1 MTDNKQALSEY
12 PKLGWKIFPVHSV
25 DEDANCTCNRPH
37 AEPKDAGKHPAIGEW
52 NVRATSNADT
62 INGWWDTNNNYNI
75 GVFCQPSGFFVID
88 VDPRSGGVES
98 FEKFE
103 ELLEYCL
110 PETVMA
116 YTGVYI
122 REGKPVRGRHY
133 YFKVNPDEKL
143 IGKLD
148 ALGLKGIDIKHNGYV
163 VTAPSMHF
171 SGVNYEWVEG
181 HAPWEIDMAEAPIKL
196 LAAIRK
202 SGTKKPEV
210 SGSYWANLASIAAPV
225 DRVDIAKMLEE
236 GIEEGSRAV
245 DIYKLACALANKNGV
260 ETPEKR
266 LMIETMM
273 MRFNFEKVK
282 PPMELEGPNSL
293 LMHVRRAM
301 DFVAENPIGTK
312 GALQEVGGPE
322 YLHDASVV
330 EWLIPKLETQFCWN
344 SNRGWSQYSDGYW
357 NQVSAA
363 EVREFL
369 RVFLQE
375 FWVTAK
381 SRIHDPAVITSM
393 SKLVSAR
400 SINTYEEALR
410 GGLFVSNDKFD
421 QQLDLLNVKNGVV
434 DLRTKELLP
443 HSSGYRFTK
452 VTPIDYT
459 PNANHPDWLKA
470 LGAIPESAHQW
481 VQAFFGQ
488 ACSARTANDDY
499 IAVFSGGGR
508 NGKSTIVQVARVV
521 LGDYATAVSDK
532 VLTARTNDHSTDL
545 TDLRGRRL
553 AILEE
558 FPDAVPLNGKR
569 LKEISGTA
577 VITARRMR
585 ENNESWKPTHT
596 FIITTNHE
604 IRLAAG
610 DDGTWRRLV
619 PIRFPFRYVQSPS
632 KDFDK
637 PLESNLRER
646 LLDGREGQ
654 HRAVLAW
661 MVEGAFQWYQ
671 NGCRMPAIPKTS
683 IDSLEE
689 WRMGQDV
696 IGAYIAERIK
706 LESGSSISMA
716 DVHAD
721 FKRLNPHEETFIDFA
736 RFNSAFISH
745 EFVVTNGLERRR
757 VRTAGLKL
765 SRPKHTALNE
775 VRVHESCIRG
785 LSFF

>member
-1 MTDNKQALSEY
+1 MTNNQELTQKYSG
-12 PKLGWKIFPVHSV
+12 LGWKIFPVHSV
-25 DEDANCTCNRPH
+25 DDDSKCTCSQSH
-37 AEPKDAGKHPAIGEW
+37 GEPKDAGKHPAVGEW
-52 NVRATSNADT
+52 NVRATSDENT
-62 INGWWDTNNNYNI
+62 INGWWETNNNYNI

-98 FEKFE
+98 FDKFE
-103 ELLEYCL
+103 ELLDYCL
-110 PETVMA
+110 PKTVTA
-116 YTGVYI
+116 YTGFYMH
-122 REGKPVRGRHY
+122 EGKPFRGRHY
-133 YFKVNPDEKL
+133 YFKTNPDEKL

-148 ALGLKGIDIKHNGYV
+148 SLGLKGIDIKHNGYV
-163 VTAPSMHF
+163 VTAPSRHF

-181 HAPWEIDMAEAPIKL
+181 HAPWEIAMAESPEKL
-196 LAAIRK
+196 LKVIRK
-202 SGTKKPEV
+202 SGAKKPME
-210 SGSYWANLASIAAPV
+210 SGSYWANLASIAAPA

-236 GIEEGSRAV
+236 GISEGSRAV
-245 DIYKLACALANKNGV
+245 DIYRLTCAIANKEGV
-260 ETPEKR
+260 EAQDKRDAIEKK
-266 LMIETMM
+266 MIQ
-273 MRFNFEKVK
+273 FNAEKIR
-282 PPMELEGPNSL
+282 PPMDLEGPNSL

-312 GALQEVGGPE
+312 GALQEAGGPE

-330 EWLIPKLETQFCWN
+330 EWLIPKLEPQFCWN
-344 SNRGWSQYSDGYW
+344 SNRSWSQYSDGYW

-410 GGLFVSNDKFD
+410 GGLFVANDKFD

-452 VTPIDYT
+452 VTPIDYM
-459 PNANHPDWLKA
+459 PNANHPDWIKA

-545 TDLRGRRL
+545 TDLRGKRL

-558 FPDAVPLNGKR
+558 FPDSVPLNGKR

-619 PIRFPFRYVQSPS
+619 PIRFPYRYVQSPS

-637 PLESNLRER
+637 PLEANLRER

-689 WRMGQDV
+689 WRIGQDV
-696 IGAYIAERIK
+696 IGAYIAERIQ
-706 LESGSSISMA
+706 LESGSSISLA

-757 VRTAGLKL
+757 VRTAALQL
-765 SRPKHTALNE
+765 SRPKNTALNE

-785 LSFF
+785 LSFI